1 MLRVSYS
8 PEEAKEALEKAIPA
22 MESGFNINTSHGDF
36 SLHGEDAKQ
45 VMELV
50 TTLAQSHVNAAW
62 RKQLF
67 ANEQAIRS
75 PHP

>member
-8 PEEAKEALEKAIPA
+8 PEEAKEALDTTIPA
-22 MESGFNINTSHGDF
+22 MESSFNINTSQGDIC
-36 SLHGEDAKQ
+36 LYGEDAKR

-50 TTLAQSHVNAAW
+50 REIAQSRVNAAW
-62 RKQLF
+62 REKLF
-67 ANEQAIRS
+67 RS